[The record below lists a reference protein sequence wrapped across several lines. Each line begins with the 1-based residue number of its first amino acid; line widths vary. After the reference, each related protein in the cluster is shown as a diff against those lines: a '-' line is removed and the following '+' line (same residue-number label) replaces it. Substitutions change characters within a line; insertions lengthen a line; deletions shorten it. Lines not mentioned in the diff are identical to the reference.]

1 MSIDNR
7 GQLAHFITMSE
18 EAHQCRRCIDE
29 LNSLSPYLHEL
40 EFLDAINI
48 VKDALE
54 KEIADIYRDIK
65 AKKLEY
71 LGPDPLEDALRPYFE
86 EGEE

>member
-7 GQLAHFITMSE
+7 GQLAHFIVMSE

-29 LNSLSPYLHEL
+29 LSSLNPYLHEP

-48 VKDALE
+48 VKDVLE
-54 KEIADIYRDIK
+54 KEIADLYRDIK
-65 AKKLEY
+65 AKKSEY
-71 LGPDPLEDALRPYFE
+71 LGPDPLEDALHPYFE
-86 EGEE
+86 EEEE